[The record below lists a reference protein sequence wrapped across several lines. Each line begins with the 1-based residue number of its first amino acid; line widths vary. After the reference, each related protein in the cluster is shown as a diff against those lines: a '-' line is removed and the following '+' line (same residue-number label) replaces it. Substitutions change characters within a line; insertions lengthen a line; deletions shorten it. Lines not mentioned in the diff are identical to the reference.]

1 MARIDDYIHAIELS
15 SKELSAK
22 DPDTIAELSRAIL
35 KRNNKDP
42 QGLSLKFLNRDLS
55 ISWPDFLFSYDG
67 GDGEVPLE
75 QQVLLLH
82 YLAGACASGGP
93 PVTGE
98 WTSFQDLPDGRF
110 YVDSFIQ
117 RAKEPLLK
125 TFGDRPA
132 RMVELAISAFA
143 ATPLEYGDFSVM
155 IDVLPLVPVALILWE
170 EDEEFPA
177 DANILFDKSISM
189 ILSAEDIAWLGGM
202 VIYPLIGMDKGR
214 RKA

>member
-22 DPDTIAELSRAIL
+22 DPDTVAEFSRAIL
-35 KRNNKDP
+35 KRNNKESR
-42 QGLSLKFLNRDLS
+42 GLSLKFLNRYLS
-55 ISWPDFLFSYDG
+55 ISWPDLSFSYDG
-67 GDGEVPLE
+67 SDGEVPIE

-82 YLAGACASGGP
+82 YLTGAWASGGP
-93 PVTGE
+93 RVTGE

-110 YVDSFIQ
+110 YMDSFIK

-132 RMVELAISAFA
+132 RMVELAINAFA

-155 IDVLPLVPVALILWE
+155 IDALPLVPVALILWE
-170 EDEEFPA
+170 EDEEFSA
-177 DANILFDKSISM
+177 DANILFDKNISM

-202 VIYPLIGMDKGR
+202 VVYPLIGMGKGR
-214 RKA
+214 HKA